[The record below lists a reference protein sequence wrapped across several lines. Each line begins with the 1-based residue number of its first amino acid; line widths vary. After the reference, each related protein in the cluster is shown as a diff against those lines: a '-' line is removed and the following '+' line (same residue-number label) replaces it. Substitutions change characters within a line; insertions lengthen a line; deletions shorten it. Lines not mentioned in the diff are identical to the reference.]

1 MSQQC
6 TWVDPPEVRCSSAA
20 THAELSN
27 DKTPWAHTCDIHHAM
42 IEDGIV
48 NFTPQ
53 KMLRNWV
60 RAQGGH
66 KAAAARMM
74 R

>member
-1 MSQQC
+1 
-6 TWVDPPEVRCSSAA
+6 
-20 THAELSN
+20 
-27 DKTPWAHTCDIHHAM
+27 M
-42 IEDGIV
+42 IEDGMV